1 MKRALFVLPLI
12 VLGAL
17 TLAAC
22 GQVRPGHV
30 GIKVNQ
36 YGSGA
41 GVENQSLGVGTY
53 FTPFGT
59 TIIEYPVY
67 TQTYTYSQ
75 NSQEGSSNNE
85 EFTFQDKNGLN
96 ISSDIA
102 VSYSVNPALAPR
114 LYSKFRVDAAGLVSG
129 QIRNAIRD
137 SLNNRASAL
146 GVEEIYGP
154 RKQALL
160 QAVQGDVA
168 AYFAPYG
175 LNIEKLFYAGTIR
188 MPDAVRDQIN
198 LRIANEQAAL
208 AAQANVA
215 TATANAQAKIE
226 AAKGDSEAN
235 KLIADSIHANP
246 EIVQLR
252 AIEKWNGVL
261 PVYSGGA
268 GPMPF
273 IGVNK

>member
-1 MKRALFVLPLI
+1 MKRAFLLLAM
-12 VLGAL
+12 LA
-17 TLAAC
+17 LAAC

-41 GVENQSLGVGTY
+41 GVEAQALGVGTY

-59 TIIEYPVY
+59 QIIEYPVY
-67 TQTYTYSQ
+67 TQTYTYSKSS
-75 NSQEGSSNNE
+75 NEGSGNNE

-96 ISSDIA
+96 IESDIA
-102 VSYSVNPALAPR
+102 VSYSVNSALAPK
-114 LYSKFRVDAAGLVSG
+114 LYSKFRTDAAGLVSG

-154 RKQALL
+154 KKQALL
-160 QAVQGDVA
+160 QTVQADVA

-175 LNIEKLFYAGTIR
+175 LSIEKLFYAGTIR

-198 LRIANEQAAL
+198 QRIANEQAAL

-235 KLIADSIHANP
+235 RLIAESIHANP

-261 PVYSGGA
+261 PVYTGGA
-268 GPMPF
+268 GAMPF

>member
-1 MKRALFVLPLI
+1 MKRALI
-12 VLGAL
+12 VLLAL

-36 YGSGA
+36 FGSGA

-75 NSQEGSSNNE
+75 NSQEGSNNNE

-96 ISSDIA
+96 IESDIA
-102 VSYSVNPALAPR
+102 VSYSVNPSLAPR

-137 SLNNRASAL
+137 RPQQPRLSSRRRGNLRA
-146 GVEEIYGP
+146 EEAG
-154 RKQALL
+154 AA
-160 QAVQGDVA
+160 AVG
-168 AYFAPYG
+168 
-175 LNIEKLFYAGTIR
+175 
-188 MPDAVRDQIN
+188 AVRRRR
-198 LRIANEQAAL
+198 LLSLTGSTSRSCSTPAPSACPTPCVTRSTSASPTSRRRWRRKPTSPPRPPTPRPRSKRPR
-208 AAQANVA
+208 A
-215 TATANAQAKIE
+215 TQRRT
-226 AAKGDSEAN
+226 S
-235 KLIADSIHANP
+235 
-246 EIVQLR
+246 
-252 AIEKWNGVL
+252 
-261 PVYSGGA
+261 
-268 GPMPF
+268 
-273 IGVNK
+273 

>member
-75 NSQEGSSNNE
+75 NSQEGSNNNE

-102 VSYSVNPALAPR
+102 VSYSVNPSLAPR

>member
-1 MKRALFVLPLI
+1 MKRALI
-12 VLGAL
+12 VLFAL

-41 GVENQSLGVGTY
+41 GVESQSLGVGTY

-59 TIIEYPVY
+59 QIIEYPVY

-96 ISSDIA
+96 IESDIA
-102 VSYSVNPALAPR
+102 VSYSVNPELAPR

-137 SLNNRASAL
+137 SLNNRASSL

-154 RKQALL
+154 KKQALL

-168 AYFAPYG
+168 GYFKPYG

-188 MPDAVRDQIN
+188 MPEQVKQQIN
-198 LRIANEQAAL
+198 QRIANEQAAL

-226 AAKGDSEAN
+226 AAKGDAEAN
-235 KLIADSIHANP
+235 RLIAESIRTNP

-261 PVYSGGA
+261 PTYTGGQGA
-268 GPMPF
+268 MPF
-273 IGVNK
+273 IGIGK

>member
-1 MKRALFVLPLI
+1 MKRALILFAVL
-12 VLGAL
+12 A
-17 TLAAC
+17 LAAC

-41 GVENQSLGVGTY
+41 GVSSQPLGVGTY

-59 TIIEYPVY
+59 QIIEYPVY

-75 NSQEGSSNNE
+75 SANEGAGSNE

-96 ISSDIA
+96 IESDIA
-102 VSYSVNPALAPR
+102 VSYSVNPDLAPK

-154 RKQALL
+154 KKQELL
-160 QAVQGDVA
+160 QTVQGDVA
-168 AYFAPYG
+168 NYFKPYG

-188 MPDAVRDQIN
+188 MPEQVRNQIN
-198 LRIANEQAAL
+198 QRIANEQAAL

-226 AAKGDSEAN
+226 AAKGDAEAN
-235 KLIADSIHANP
+235 RLIAESIAANP
-246 EIVQLR
+246 QIVQLR

-261 PVYSGGA
+261 PTYTGGQGA
-268 GPMPF
+268 MPF
-273 IGVNK
+273 IGLPK

>member
-1 MKRALFVLPLI
+1 MKRALIVLPFML
-12 VLGAL
+12 LGAL

-85 EFTFQDKNGLN
+85 EVTFPDKNGLN
-96 ISSDIA
+96 ISPDIA

>member
-1 MKRALFVLPLI
+1 MKRALI
-12 VLGAL
+12 VLMAL
-17 TLAAC
+17 ALAAC

-41 GVENQSLGVGTY
+41 GVEPVALGVGTY

-59 TIIEYPVY
+59 QIIEYPVF
-67 TQTYTYSQ
+67 TQTYTYSK
-75 NSQEGSSNNE
+75 SATEGGNDNE

-96 ISSDIA
+96 IESDIA
-102 VSYSVNPALAPR
+102 VSYSVNAALAPK
-114 LYSKFRVDAAGLVSG
+114 LYSKFRTDAAGLVSG

-154 RKQALL
+154 KKQLLL
-160 QAVQGDVA
+160 QTVQADVA
-168 AYFAPYG
+168 AYFQPYG

-198 LRIANEQAAL
+198 QRIANEQAAL

-261 PVYSGGA
+261 PVYSGGG
-268 GPMPF
+268 GPLPF
-273 IGVNK
+273 IGINK

>member
-1 MKRALFVLPLI
+1 MKRALI
-12 VLGAL
+12 VLLAL
-17 TLAAC
+17 ALAAC

-41 GVENQSLGVGTY
+41 GVSQQALGVGTY

-59 TIIEYPVY
+59 NIIEYPVF

-75 NSQEGSSNNE
+75 NANEGAASNE

-102 VSYSVNPALAPR
+102 VSYSVNPDLAPR

-154 RKQALL
+154 KKQELL
-160 QAVQGDVA
+160 QTVQSDVA
-168 AYFAPYG
+168 EYFKPYG

-188 MPDAVRDQIN
+188 MPEQVRDQIN
-198 LRIANEQAAL
+198 QRIANEQAAL

-226 AAKGDSEAN
+226 AAKGDAEAN
-235 KLIADSIHANP
+235 RLIAESIRTNP

-261 PVYSGGA
+261 PTYTGGQGA
-268 GPMPF
+268 MPF
-273 IGVNK
+273 IGVSK